1 MTVAHIAVYE
11 RVVPAY
17 DGAVQH
23 VLNQAAA
30 APHTIWLA
38 SSAQGWRNLEQLI
51 ALWGGGDVLHQQR
64 VLATHPTIADSV
76 RALGWNQ
83 VVACR
88 PALHDVLRVLVSM
101 RG

>member
-1 MTVAHIAVYE
+1 PRTETCLPVEGADDA
-11 RVVPAY
+11 
-17 DGAVQH
+17 AVQH
-23 VLNQAAA
+23 VMNQAAA

-51 ALWGGGDVLHQQR
+51 ALWGGDDVLYQQR
-64 VLATHPTIADSV
+64 VLATHPKIVDSV

-88 PALHDVLRVLVSM
+88 PALHDVLHALVSM